1 VCYANASGFVE
12 LAERLAALSM
22 VGELEVDVGRW
33 ALADAVPVFTGA
45 TALRVGFG
53 TPLGLPFALP
63 VEDLT
68 PDIAS
73 QPRVSQ

>member
-1 VCYANASGFVE
+1 MEFE
-12 LAERLAALSM
+12 E
-22 VGELEVDVGRW
+22 DVGRC
-33 ALADAVPVFTGA
+33 ALADAVPVLAGT

-53 TPLGLPFALP
+53 TPLGLCCALQ
-63 VEDLT
+63 VFDSI